1 MFIIDPFFTG
11 VLGLTLL
18 FDKIFKQHRRHFLF
32 SGIFFVGLYLLIEVV
47 NHERAYRRIEAA
59 LQRDNIAATKISA
72 FPQPLSIFRW
82 MGLAQTPD
90 GVEQTFLSLLKTEND
105 LQFMKYK
112 NADDEFV
119 AQALQA
125 PETKWY
131 LTFARHPW
139 IISER
144 RGEQQ
149 VVEMQDLQFSID
161 KRLLQTAGI
170 PIPERRPPFVLR
182 YVFPADGDSPHIMF
196 NGKTVLR

>member
-18 FDKIFKQHRRHFLF
+18 FGKIFKQRRRPFLF
-32 SGIFFVGLYLLIEVV
+32 SGIFFVVLYLLIEAF
-47 NHERAYRRIEAA
+47 NHHRAYQRFAAVLRR
-59 LQRDNIAATKISA
+59 DGVVATKISA
-72 FPQPLSIFRW
+72 FPQPLSTFRW

-90 GVEQTFLSLLKTEND
+90 GVEQSFLSLLNDEND
-105 LQFMKYK
+105 LQFTKYK
-112 NADDEFV
+112 NASDEFV
-119 AQALQA
+119 AQTLQA

-144 RGEQQ
+144 RGEAQ

-182 YVFPADGDSPHIMF
+182 HRISLHDGSAEIMF
-196 NGKTVLR
+196 NGKRVLH